1 MKKSIKYISII
12 ILIGAVYYLLSVSI
26 HNSGQFINYYYYP
39 SSSIR
44 ESKEKNIF
52 SKNIS
57 KENLKITG
65 NKLAKQKIEELD
77 FWLDKAI
84 TKKNFGM
91 SGILFYDIVDD
102 NSRTLRIAYKNTKK
116 TYTTA
121 YDDIIWFKLE
131 DGQFENPI
139 TTTGRFYKLGTKA
152 RIHFYDNDKKN
163 EIGTVIIEIK

>member
-12 ILIGAVYYLLSVSI
+12 VLIGIVYYLVSVSV
-26 HNSGQFINYYYYP
+26 HNSGQFINYYFYP
-39 SSSIR
+39 SSSIS

-52 SKNIS
+52 SNKIS
-57 KENLKITG
+57 KENIQITG
-65 NKLAKQKIEELD
+65 SKQINQKIEELE

-91 SGILFYDIVDD
+91 SGILSYDIVDD

-116 TYTTA
+116 TYSTA

-131 DGQFENPI
+131 NGQIENPI

>member
-12 ILIGAVYYLLSVSI
+12 VLIGIVYYLVSVSV
-26 HNSGQFINYYYYP
+26 HNSGQFINYYFYP
-39 SSSIR
+39 SSSIS

-52 SKNIS
+52 SNKIS
-57 KENLKITG
+57 KENIQITG
-65 NKLAKQKIEELD
+65 SKQINQKIEELE

-91 SGILFYDIVDD
+91 SGILSYDIVDD

-116 TYTTA
+116 TYSTA

-131 DGQFENPI
+131 NGQMKTQLQRREDFISLELRQESI
-139 TTTGRFYKLGTKA
+139 FMIMTKKMKL
-152 RIHFYDNDKKN
+152 
-163 EIGTVIIEIK
+163 EQ